1 MGGWGEDEALVD
13 MMRVDQF
20 QARNLQRR
28 SGQKNF
34 TTQGSPFT
42 IHVMS
47 KYKHIGFQKKS
58 YIQPH
63 Y

>member
-28 SGQKNF
+28 SGQENLLRRVHHLQF
-34 TTQGSPFT
+34 TS
-42 IHVMS
+42 
-47 KYKHIGFQKKS
+47 
-58 YIQPH
+58 
-63 Y
+63 